1 MIVIGKDGYI
11 GSDLPLHF
19 EFLEPFPRI
28 LLGGYS
34 SVKMCENDPNGAWVN
49 NVEFFRTVLDRVKD
63 EKFIYASSATV
74 YDGLTNPSEDN
85 NAFNLSNVYN
95 LTKHTIDQLALLSP
109 KKVYGLRF
117 ATVCGWS
124 SNLRIDVML
133 NKMVYDAM
141 QTGKV
146 LVKNPQI
153 ERPILGIKDCHRA
166 IKHFIEND
174 LEPGI
179 YNLASFTASVDEM
192 AKYVAKEFNAE
203 VIYDEYDNIPAYAYG
218 INTDKIKAT
227 GFEFEETLES
237 VVESLKQPFEKVGV
251 RE

>member
-1 MIVIGKDGYI
+1 MPVLGGSGYI
-11 GSDLPLHF
+11 GSDLN
-19 EFLEPFPRI
+19 LETDATI
-28 LLGGYS
+28 LLAGHS
-34 SVKMCENDPNGAWVN
+34 SVKMAQNDPQGAWVN
-49 NVEFFRTVLDRVKD
+49 NVDFFRSTLNQA
-63 EKFIYASSATV
+63 EKLIYASSATV

-95 LTKHTIDQLALLSP
+95 LTKHTIDQLALLSG

-124 SNLRIDVML
+124 SNLRVDVML

-146 LVKNPQI
+146 LVKNAHI
-153 ERPILGIKDCHRA
+153 ERPILGIKDAHRA
-166 IKHFIEND
+166 IKHFVEND
-174 LEPGI
+174 LDPGI
-179 YNLASFTASVDEM
+179 YNLASFTASVDDM

-203 VIYDEYDNIPAYAYG
+203 VVYDEYDNIPAYAYG
-218 INTDKIKAT
+218 INTDKVKFT
-227 GFEFEETLES
+227 SFKFEETLES
-237 VVESLKQPFEKVGV
+237 VVESLKQSFKKVGV

>member
-1 MIVIGKDGYI
+1 MIIGKDGYI
-11 GSDLPLHF
+11 GSDLKLKTHGV
-19 EFLEPFPRI
+19 I
-28 LLGGYS
+28 LLAGHS
-34 SVKMCENDPNGAWVN
+34 SVKMCENDPRGAWEN
-49 NVEFFRTVLDRVKD
+49 NVEFFREVMSGIHKESKANKL
-63 EKFIYASSATV
+63 IYASSATV

-95 LTKHTIDQLALLSP
+95 LTKHTIDQLALLSG
-109 KKVYGLRF
+109 KQVYGLRF

-124 SNLRIDVML
+124 SNLRVDVML

-141 QTGKV
+141 NTGKV

-153 ERPILGIKDCHRA
+153 ERPILGINDCHRA
-166 IKHFIEND
+166 IKHFVEND

-179 YNLASFTASVDEM
+179 YNLASFTASIDDM

-203 VIYDEYDNIPAYAYG
+203 VVYDEYDNIPAYAYG

-237 VVESLKQPFEKVGV
+237 VVQSLKKPFKKVGV

>member
-1 MIVIGKDGYI
+1 MVIGTHGYI
-11 GSDLPLHF
+11 GSDLHIPD
-19 EFLEPFPRI
+19 EGVTV
-28 LLGGYS
+28 LLAGHS
-34 SVKMCENDPNGAWVN
+34 SVKMAQNDPQGAWVN
-49 NVEFFRTVLDRVKD
+49 NVDFFRSTLNQA
-63 EKFIYASSATV
+63 EKLIYASSATV
-74 YDGLTNPSEDN
+74 YDGLTNPSEDTN
-85 NAFNLSNVYN
+85 EFNLTNDYN
-95 LTKHTIDQLALLSP
+95 LTKHTIDQLALLSG
-109 KKVYGLRF
+109 KSVYGLRF

-124 SNLRIDVML
+124 SNLRVDVML

-141 QTGKV
+141 TTGKV

-166 IKHFIEND
+166 IKHFVDND

-179 YNLASFTASVDEM
+179 YNLASFTVSIDDM

-203 VIYDEYDNIPAYAYG
+203 VVYDEYDNIPAYAYG

-237 VVESLKQPFEKVGV
+237 VVQSLKQPFKKVGV